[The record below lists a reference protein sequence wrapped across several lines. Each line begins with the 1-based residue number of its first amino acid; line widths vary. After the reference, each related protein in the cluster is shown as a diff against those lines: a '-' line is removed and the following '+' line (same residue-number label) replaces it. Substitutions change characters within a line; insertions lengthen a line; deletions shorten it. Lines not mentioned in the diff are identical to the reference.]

1 MERKLPPLNALKA
14 FEAAARHGS
23 FSAAADALG
32 VTHGAVSR
40 QLQTLEDWVGTTLFD
55 RLGRRVQLNER
66 GRDYLVAVQLALDG
80 IAAATQRLIETT
92 GSVRLVIDALPTFTM
107 RWLLPRLSRFQQRHP
122 GVELQLVTSERPLGH
137 GEGFDIAVRRET
149 AVPAGWQARG
159 FLVERE
165 LPVCSPALRAALPRP
180 ADLGAQVLLES
191 PRRQQGWGRWLQ
203 AAGLPQATGC
213 HRQRFD
219 HYYLVLQAAIDGLGV
234 ALGALPIIADDL
246 AAGRL
251 VTPFPRPEV
260 TASGYCWI
268 LPPRSEPHPVA
279 QAFCDWLEQ
288 EGAATA
294 PAAAGPTGAGASG

>member
-1 MERKLPPLNALKA
+1 MERRLPPLNALKA

-55 RLGRRVQLNER
+55 RFGRRVQLNER
-66 GRDYLVAVQLALDG
+66 GREYLIAVQLALDG
-80 IAAATQRLIETT
+80 IAAATQRLIDTT
-92 GSVRLVIDALPTFTM
+92 GQVRLVIDALPTFTM

-137 GEGFDIAVRRET
+137 GEGFDVAVRRET
-149 AVPAGWQARG
+149 AVPPGWQAQG

-165 LPVCSPALRAALPRP
+165 LPVC
-180 ADLGAQVLLES
+180 
-191 PRRQQGWGRWLQ
+191 WLQ
-203 AAGLPQATGC
+203 AAGLPAATGKR
-213 HRQRFD
+213 RQRFD
-219 HYYLVLQAAIDGLGV
+219 HYYLVLQAAIDGLGI

-251 VTPFPRPEV
+251 VTPFAGPEV
-260 TASGYCWI
+260 QASGYCWI
-268 LPPRSEPHPVA
+268 LPPRPQRHPVA

-288 EGAATA
+288 EGATV
-294 PAAAGPTGAGASG
+294 PPAGPGAGASG

>member
-1 MERKLPPLNALKA
+1 MERKLPPLNSLKA

-23 FSAAADALG
+23 FSAAAEALG
-32 VTHGAVSR
+32 VTHGAISR
-40 QLQTLEDWVGTTLFD
+40 QLQTLEDWVGTRLFD
-55 RLGRRVQLNER
+55 RLGRRVQLNDR

-80 IAAATQRLIETT
+80 IAAATQRLVETS
-92 GSVRLVIDALPTFTM
+92 GNVRLVIDALPTFTM

-122 GVELQLVTSERPLGH
+122 GVELQLVTSERPLGQ
-137 GEGFDIAVRRET
+137 GEGFDVAVRRET

-165 LPVCSPALRAALPRP
+165 LPVCSPALRDALHLP
-180 ADLGAQVLLES
+180 ADLGNHVLLES
-191 PRRQQGWGRWLQ
+191 PRRQQSWGRWLQ
-203 AAGLPQATGC
+203 AAGLPQATGR

-251 VTPFPRPEV
+251 VTPFAGPQV
-260 TASGYCWI
+260 QAAGYCWI
-268 LPPRSEPHPVA
+268 LPPRAAPPPVA
-279 QAFCDWLEQ
+279 LAFCDWLAQ
-288 EGAATA
+288 EGAIAP
-294 PAAAGPTGAGASG
+294 PAAPGAGASG

>member
-1 MERKLPPLNALKA
+1 MERRLPPLNALKA

-23 FSAAADALG
+23 FSAAGDALG

-40 QLQTLEDWVGTTLFD
+40 QLQTLEEWVGTTLFD

-66 GRDYLVAVQLALDG
+66 GRDYLSAVQLALDG

-122 GVELQLVTSERPLGH
+122 GVELQLVTSERPLGP
-137 GEGFDIAVRRET
+137 GDGFDVAVRRET
-149 AVPAGWQARG
+149 AAPAGWLARG

-165 LPVCSPALRAALPRP
+165 LPVCSPALRAALARP
-180 ADLGAQVLLES
+180 ADLARHVLLES
-191 PRRQQGWGRWLQ
+191 PRRQQSWGRWLQ
-203 AAGLPQATGC
+203 AAGLPPGTGRQ
-213 HRQRFD
+213 RQRFD

-234 ALGALPIIADDL
+234 ALGALPIVSDDL

-251 VTPFPRPEV
+251 VTPFPGPEV
-260 TASGYCWI
+260 QASGYCWI
-268 LPPRSEPHPVA
+268 LPPRAPHHPVA

-288 EGAATA
+288 EGAAIA
-294 PAAAGPTGAGASG
+294 PAGPGAGASG

>member
-23 FSAAADALG
+23 FSAAAEALG
-32 VTHGAVSR
+32 VTHGAISR
-40 QLQTLEDWVGTTLFD
+40 QLQTLEDWVGTRLFD
-55 RLGRRVQLNER
+55 RLGRRVQLNDR

-80 IAAATQRLIETT
+80 IAAATQRLVETS
-92 GSVRLVIDALPTFTM
+92 GNVRLVIDALPTFTM

-122 GVELQLVTSERPLGH
+122 GVELQLVTSERPLGQ
-137 GEGFDIAVRRET
+137 GEGFDVAVRRET

-165 LPVCSPALRAALPRP
+165 LPVCSPALRDALHLP
-180 ADLGAQVLLES
+180 ADLGNHVLLES
-191 PRRQQGWGRWLQ
+191 PRRQQSWGRWLQ
-203 AAGLPQATGC
+203 AAGLPQATGR

-251 VTPFPRPEV
+251 VTPFAGPQV
-260 TASGYCWI
+260 QAAGYCWI
-268 LPPRSEPHPVA
+268 LPPRAAPPPVA
-279 QAFCDWLEQ
+279 LAFCDWLAQ
-288 EGAATA
+288 EGAIAP
-294 PAAAGPTGAGASG
+294 PAAPGAGASG